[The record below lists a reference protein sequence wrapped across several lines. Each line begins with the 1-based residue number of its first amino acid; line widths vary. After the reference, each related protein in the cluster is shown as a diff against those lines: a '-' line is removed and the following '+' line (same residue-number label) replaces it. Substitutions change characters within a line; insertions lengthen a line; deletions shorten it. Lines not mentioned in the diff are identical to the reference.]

1 MKFGVF
7 VVLLERNSA

>member
-7 VVLLERNSA
+7 GLYHKKN